1 MYTVA
6 GAGLVVEGV
15 YHCTI
20 KVLICGL
27 EAVVFV
33 AEYTYKVLKW
43 ATLHGFMVIFV
54 IVAGT
59 SVTLHWIYSN
69 IIKPLMNLGH
79 LLWVN
84 VLKTPFEYVQSAT
97 KVAFKN
103 IFYRFQRCMR
113 SIKIKYLQVRKRCL
127 VDKGWAT
134 PIEIPVSYEDEL
146 RAKFEKIFKDQYL
159 ATTGNISAAVLPE
172 TSGDA
177 VPVPVPV
184 HAGGNTSAVLPEASG
199 DAVPVDAVPVPVDAV
214 PVHAVY
220 CGVCC
225 LTISPDTA
233 LASYFCGHVYC
244 QQCLSKVRSCPMCR
258 TTGTVIKLFM

>member
-1 MYTVA
+1 MYIVA
-6 GAGLVVEGV
+6 GAGLVVKGV

-27 EAVVFV
+27 EAIKFV

-43 ATLHGFMVIFV
+43 ATLRGLMVVLV

-59 SVTLHWIYSN
+59 SNTLYWIYSN
-69 IIKPLMNLGH
+69 IIKPLMNLGQ

-103 IFYRFQRCMR
+103 ISYRFQRCMR

-146 RAKFEKIFKDQYL
+146 RAKFEKIFKDQYA
-159 ATTGNISAAVLPE
+159 ATTGNTSAVLPE
-172 TSGDA
+172 ASGDA
-177 VPVPVPV
+177 VPLPV

-199 DAVPVDAVPVPVDAV
+199 DAV